1 MMKEILLKQIKQT
14 KATVLQLQLAT
25 EKQVNNILK
34 SFANKLLENIPAILN
49 ANGKDIA
56 ALEPG

>member
-1 MMKEILLKQIKQT
+1 MKEILLKQIKQT